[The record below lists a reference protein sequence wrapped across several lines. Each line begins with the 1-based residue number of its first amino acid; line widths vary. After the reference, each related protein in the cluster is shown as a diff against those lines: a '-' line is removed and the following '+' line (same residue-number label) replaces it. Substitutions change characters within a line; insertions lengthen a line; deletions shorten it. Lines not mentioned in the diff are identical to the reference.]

1 MLTREICSIDARDSY
16 TVVVGKPEKWE
27 HFGLVGINR

>member
-1 MLTREICSIDARDSY
+1 MDARDGY

-27 HFGLVGINR
+27 HFGLVGINRCIIRN